1 MNPWRNFTGLASWV
15 LRIALVLYIYTRFFG
30 IFMQFNQQLTSF
42 WVSAG
47 FTALAVLLLMGGFLK
62 QTLTVLAGL
71 GIVILALA
79 QIFIT
84 FNGITPALAQY
95 FLLGAGGLYFLSHGN
110 K

>member
-30 IFMQFNQQLTSF
+30 IFMQFNLNVQSF
-42 WVSAG
+42 WVAAG
-47 FTALAVLLLMGGFLK
+47 FVAMALMLLLGGFFK

-71 GIVILALA
+71 GIVILAIA

-84 FNGITPALAQY
+84 FNGISPSLAQY
-95 FLLGAGGLYFLSHGN
+95 FLLGAGGLYFLTHGN